1 MKAKI
6 FNYKK
11 ICKFVDITC
20 CHSIFAAFEVYFFFA
35 TGEKHC
41 DDDALAKLI
50 SINAEQPYKHLQTL
64 QGRYLGNFTY
74 VVTNS
79 SAQSLVK
86 IGVAKHSSIL
96 FSLYPGATLKEGSLK
111 GNISHNSTHWNLNVS
126 GEVVSC
132 PGKSLFGRA
141 ET

>member
-1 MKAKI
+1 MYIVILFLQHLKFI
-6 FNYKK
+6 FF
-11 ICKFVDITC
+11 I
-20 CHSIFAAFEVYFFFA
+20 A

-132 PGKSLFGRA
+132 PGRSLFVWK